1 MMLLSYIV
9 EMEMIIWRNFHHRR
23 HRKLSKRDL
32 NVLSNLIHCFDD
44 NDFQKI
50 AEMINSLPQMMSIK
64 VANPSSLTVL
74 TFLYFQWNL
83 NHNTPKIFWHHDDV
97 IIDAMA
103 SQITSL
109 TIVYPTVIQTQIKEN
124 IKLRVTGLCVG
135 HSPGTGE
142 FPAQLAS
149 NAENVFIGWS
159 HRELLPAIC
168 GHNDQKLM

>member
-74 TFLYFQWNL
+74 TFWYFQWNF
-83 NHNTPKIFWHHDDV
+83 NHNTPKIFLTSRWRHNWCDGVSNHQPHHCLLNRYS
-97 IIDAMA
+97 DANQRKHKA
-103 SQITSL
+103 SRHWPL
-109 TIVYPTVIQTQIKEN
+109 CGAF
-124 IKLRVTGLCVG
+124 TGDRWIPRTNG
-135 HSPGTGE
+135 
-142 FPAQLAS
+142 Q
-149 NAENVFIGWS
+149 
-159 HRELLPAIC
+159 
-168 GHNDQKLM
+168 